1 MKIQQKVK
9 IQNLWTRES
18 DSENIQTNSKALK
31 LVWKTIYLTNLPW
44 IIFFNLLLNIWNGPS
59 KKGYM
64 KSGPSNIIVYK
75 VFAKHSLIC
84 PIFYL

>member
-64 KSGPSNIIVYK
+64 KSVPNIVL
-75 VFAKHSLIC
+75 V
-84 PIFYL
+84 